1 MGQSPIFSRTY
12 NVVHALIQALPP
24 LESKFVGHLGE
35 SQVPNGDR
43 VILLL
48 HGRYREVLQNA
59 RQDCETHVLDEF
71 VAHAGST
78 STAERQKVFRLQQS
92 SVLHESVRH
101 EFLRAGP
108 QIGGHVQIVIV
119 QEDERVLLDSEA

>member
-59 RQDCETHVLDEF
+59 RHVLDEF